1 VCAVV
6 HGGGGKRR
14 RRREATWQS
23 RQQSTLKNRRHK
35 QKGDAVQS
43 VAGSVDTVNR
53 KVKAADW
60 PPENEAPR
68 TTRSGLVPDE
78 AVSNLGC

>member
-1 VCAVV
+1 
-6 HGGGGKRR
+6 
-14 RRREATWQS
+14 
-23 RQQSTLKNRRHK
+23 
-35 QKGDAVQS
+35 VQS